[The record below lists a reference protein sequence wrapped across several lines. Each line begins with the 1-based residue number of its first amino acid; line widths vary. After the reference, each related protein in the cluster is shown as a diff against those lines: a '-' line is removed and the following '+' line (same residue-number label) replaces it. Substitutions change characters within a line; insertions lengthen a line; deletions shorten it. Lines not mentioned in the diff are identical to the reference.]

1 MIVTKRTLILT
12 ISMLL
17 NVLVALLP
25 SYWWYYSAGG
35 MVVIK
40 DSLFSFYLEFLGKE
54 LEIGII
60 INYILFAFRFYV
72 ISVSLYYIY
81 LALKKDVINNY
92 LLITWISYLYLLDP
106 LLFYLLFNYVVG
118 YVAPTKYPLFIIGS
132 QNMTVFYKNVMVTI
146 LVESYPTTYYWI
158 ALFAG
163 TFNLI
168 SRIIINR
175 LSKLS

>member
-1 MIVTKRTLILT
+1 MIVKKRTLILI

-17 NVLVALLP
+17 NVMVSLLP
-25 SYWWYYSAGG
+25 GYWWYYSAGG
-35 MVVIK
+35 IVVIK

-54 LEIGII
+54 LEIGTI

-81 LALKKDVINNY
+81 LALKKDIMSHY

-106 LLFYLLFNYVVG
+106 LIFYLIFNYVVG
-118 YVAPTKYPLFIIGS
+118 YVTPTKYPLFIIGS
-132 QNMTVFYKNVMVTI
+132 QNMSVLYKNVKVTI
-146 LVESYPTTYYWI
+146 LVESYPTIYYWV
-158 ALFAG
+158 AFFAG

-168 SRIIINR
+168 SRIINR
-175 LSKLS
+175 